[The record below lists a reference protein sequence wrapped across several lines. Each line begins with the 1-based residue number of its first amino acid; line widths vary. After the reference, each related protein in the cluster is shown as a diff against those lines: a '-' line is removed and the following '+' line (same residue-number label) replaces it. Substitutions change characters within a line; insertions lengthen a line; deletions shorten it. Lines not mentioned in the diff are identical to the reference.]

1 MTLHLYP
8 VSCILKELQLFPLPT
23 DKRKLILWLSGSQ
36 PAINLLPAPTF
47 PHLLILRDVWRC
59 LETYLVTATGM
70 WGTEHPTMHSAA
82 TPPPQKKKPK
92 DFPAQTVDNTDQIQS

>member
-36 PAINLLPAPTF
+36 PAINLIPAP
-47 PHLLILRDVWRC
+47 HL
-59 LETYLVTATGM
+59 
-70 WGTEHPTMHSAA
+70 
-82 TPPPQKKKPK
+82 PPPPDTQGRLAMSG
-92 DFPAQTVDNTDQIQS
+92 DIFGYCDWHVGD